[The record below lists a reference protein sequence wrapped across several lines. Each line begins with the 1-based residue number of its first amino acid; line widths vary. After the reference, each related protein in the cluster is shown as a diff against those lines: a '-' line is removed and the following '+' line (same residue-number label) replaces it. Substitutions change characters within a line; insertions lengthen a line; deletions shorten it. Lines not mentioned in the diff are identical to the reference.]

1 MRSRVRVVRETCET
15 AGDMEGKLTADPVAG
30 ALQSPPSRFPWANWG
45 AAAAIVGVLV
55 SLAAGV
61 ALAFPAAI
69 LGHKPHSED
78 LTTLGN
84 VGVQLGTALGFLLVP
99 MALAAQN
106 GAASVAEILRRLGVR
121 PFRLSALKW
130 MAAAYAAFFLF
141 TLLFSVLVTPPDQ
154 KNIAE
159 DFGSWP
165 LQVLLIVVAAPIS
178 EEICFRG
185 MLFGGLRTGLSRLP
199 AALIVGL
206 VFGGLHATTGLGAV
220 PPLMVFGFVLCLLYE
235 KTESIVPGML
245 LHALNNALVLLTK

>member
-30 ALQSPPSRFPWANWG
+30 PSKPPPGRFPWANWG
-45 AAAAIVGVLV
+45 PWAAIAGVLV
-55 SLAAGV
+55 SLAAGI
-61 ALAFPAAI
+61 AIAFPAAV
-69 LGHKPHSED
+69 LGQKPHSND
-78 LTTLGN
+78 LTALGN
-84 VGVQLGTALGFLLVP
+84 VGVQLGTALGFVLVP
-99 MALAAQN
+99 MALAAQH
-106 GAASVAEILRRLGVR
+106 GAASVGEILRRLGVR

-141 TLLFSVLVTPPDQ
+141 TLLFATLVTPPDQ

-165 LQVLLIVVAAPIS
+165 LQVLLVVIAAPIS

-185 MLFGGLRTGLSRLP
+185 MLFGGLRTGLSRIP
-199 AALIVGL
+199 AALVVGL

-220 PPLMVFGFVLCLLYE
+220 PPLMVFGFVLALLYE
-235 KTESIVPGML
+235 KTGSIVPGIL
-245 LHALNNALVLLTK
+245 LHALNNAVVLLAK